1 MQANNSGLKTA
12 SSLIFF
18 KYKNLSLSYFWS
30 QTYAQYVPCVVDL
43 YFGHCSDLLIYTSHV
58 EMHVSL
64 RKMSLASVSSLES
77 VFKGKMLNNSLDG
90 LYSVLVSG
98 GLAEYWF
105 ITRACT
111 LCKVMRYKNQQAY
124 LAIPVSDI
132 KGLMILK
139 NVLSCFNGRLK
150 RNFQTDYQTENSKK
164 IQSAEPPQG

>member
-77 VFKGKMLNNSLDG
+77 VFKSKMLNNSLDG

-111 LCKVMRYKNQQAY
+111 LC
-124 LAIPVSDI
+124 
-132 KGLMILK
+132 
-139 NVLSCFNGRLK
+139 
-150 RNFQTDYQTENSKK
+150 
-164 IQSAEPPQG
+164 